1 MKAYLYELETKE
13 LLGEQVLT
21 YRDSVRDDLIIP
33 TNSTTNSITNSTT
46 IEPAE
51 PPAARA
57 SVTYLPADDAWVATA
72 DHRGRLK
79 RTKSGATS

>member
-21 YRDSVRDDLIIP
+21 YRDPVRDELIIP
-33 TNSTTNSITNSTT
+33 TNSITNSTT

-57 SVTYLPADDAWVATA
+57 SVTYLSADDTWVATA